1 MNNAEQLLNEFF
13 DKEKEKLSKQNTKGT
28 KETQTE
34 QTEKPVETTEKAV
47 EQPEKVEDVW
57 SPVVGKHFKTPDEF
71 NAFYETANK
80 WKEENEKLNSV
91 LSEIEDPSTYFS
103 SPESYKREQLLKVR
117 PDISLDVADK
127 IVKSDIKTLTP
138 IEKLELEMLL
148 ENPDIKGGLDG
159 VKELIKDKYGIEE
172 GEEIPRHIEN
182 KILIDSKSAEKKLE
196 QTRLELKDFEK
207 KDYKAQ
213 FESKRVE
220 FENQVRNLEEGWKGA
235 YDKVGQ
241 RIKELKLVNKG
252 EDGKETELF
261 TYKLEDEFINE
272 SKETLVQTMVN
283 LGVKPDSEEGI
294 NLANKIA
301 LGEYL
306 ADNWEKVL
314 RAHETYVSSRI
325 IEKQDKERA
334 GMEHPD
340 RNKPNNTM
348 SNTGNTS
355 ENLFNYFRDMGVK
368 RKQ

>member
-1 MNNAEQLLNEFF
+1 MNTDKLLNEFF
-13 DKEKEKLSKQNTKGT
+13 DKDKEKQNTET
-28 KETQTE
+28 KVETQTE
-34 QTEKPVETTEKAV
+34 TQTETKEETKEEV
-47 EQPEKVEDVW
+47 KVEDVW

-80 WKEENEKLNSV
+80 WKEENDKLNSV

-127 IVKSDIKTLTP
+127 IIKYETLSAK
-138 IEKLELEMLL
+138 EKLEIELL
-148 ENPDIKGGLDG
+148 LSVPDIKGGLDG
-159 VKELIKDKYGIEE
+159 AKEQIARKYNLIE
-172 GEEIPRHIEN
+172 GEEIDRAVEN
-182 KILIDSKSAEKKLE
+182 QMLIDSKKAEEVLKSTKL
-196 QTRLELKDFEK
+196 QLKDFEK

-213 FESKRVE
+213 FESKRAE

-241 RIKELKLVNKG
+241 RIKEFKLVNKG

-294 NLANKIA
+294 LAAEEIA
-301 LGEYL
+301 RGSYL
-306 ADNWEKVL
+306 AKNWDKIL
-314 RAHETYVSSRI
+314 RAAITNAESRI

-340 RNKPNNTM
+340 RNKPNNAMT
-348 SNTGNTS
+348 NTGNTS
-355 ENLFNYFRDMGVK
+355 EQYFNYFRDMGVK

>member
-1 MNNAEQLLNEFF
+1 MNTDKLLNEFF
-13 DKEKEKLSKQNTKGT
+13 DKDKEKQNTET
-28 KETQTE
+28 KVETQTE
-34 QTEKPVETTEKAV
+34 TQTETKEETKEEV
-47 EQPEKVEDVW
+47 KVEDVW

-80 WKEENEKLNSV
+80 WKEENDKLNSV

-117 PDISLDVADK
+117 PDISLEVADK
-127 IVKSDIKTLTP
+127 IIKYETLSAK
-138 IEKLELEMLL
+138 EKLEIELL
-148 ENPDIKGGLDG
+148 LSVPDIKGGLDG
-159 VKELIKDKYGIEE
+159 AKEQIARKYNLIE
-172 GEEIPRHIEN
+172 GEEIDRAVEN
-182 KILIDSKSAEKKLE
+182 QMLIDSKKAEEVLKSTKL
-196 QTRLELKDFEK
+196 QLKDFEK

-213 FESKRVE
+213 FESKRAE
-220 FENQVRNLEEGWKGA
+220 FDAQVRNLEEGWKGA

-241 RIKELKLVNKG
+241 RIKEFKLVNKG

-272 SKETLVQTMVN
+272 SRETLVQTMVN

-294 NLANKIA
+294 LAAEEIA
-301 LGEYL
+301 RGSYL
-306 ADNWEKVL
+306 AKNWDKIL
-314 RAHETYVSSRI
+314 RAAITNAESRI

-340 RNKPNNTM
+340 RNKPNNAMT
-348 SNTGNTS
+348 NTGNTS
-355 ENLFNYFRDMGVK
+355 EQYFNYFRDMGVK